1 MTQPRPILPRLAY
14 LTQPSPGMI
23 LLNLQFSDGELPL
36 RLELTQ
42 RQLAA
47 ILVDGTAMAL
57 RQEVGA

>member
-14 LTQPSPGMI
+14 LTSPGPGVI